1 MQPFLG
7 FREVAQESFVENLEK
22 VFLLDRPPLLLI
34 VFEMPQHIHQRI
46 GSGVAQLIPQRARH
60 RHYSHGGPIL
70 SSPRDHDQSAQL
82 PSTRQKTW
90 SAYWMSIRSGSMP
103 CISRPPF
110 RTPIRWIGSPPL
122 L

>member
-1 MQPFLG
+1 MRRVPISLHVADLVADLRAQGADLLAHVADLVADLRAQGADLLVQPFLG

-60 RHYSHGGPIL
+60 RHYSHGGADSIQ
-70 SSPRDHDQSAQL
+70 SPGA
-82 PSTRQKTW
+82 
-90 SAYWMSIRSGSMP
+90 
-103 CISRPPF
+103 
-110 RTPIRWIGSPPL
+110 
-122 L
+122 